1 MRRDLI
7 NVYKYL
13 KGVGRQV
20 DEARLFSAV
29 HSDRTRINDPKL
41 AHRQF
46 HNNMEKSF
54 FTLRVMEHWNTLPRE
69 VVESPSTGIFKT
81 HVDAYLCNLL
91 QGTCF
96 RRRVGFDD
104 F

>member
-46 HNNMEKSF
+46 HNNMCNNF
-54 FTLRVMEHWNTLPRE
+54 FTVRVTERWNRLPRE
-69 VVESPSTGIFKT
+69 AVESPCMEIFKT
-81 HVDAYLCNLL
+81 RLDTYLCNLL
-91 QGTCF
+91 
-96 RRRVGFDD
+96 
-104 F
+104 